1 MKVLFVA
8 SEMTPLAKVGGLGD
22 VMGSLP
28 KALVQIGI
36 ETSVIIPLYEQIDR
50 IKWRLKRLGGIN
62 VGQENAIIYYTEI
75 PAGDTGKVRIFLI
88 ENRRYLSR
96 GPIYFDR
103 TAFMNSRKEL
113 ERFLFFSRAVFEF
126 VRRRDFFQ
134 PDIVHCND
142 WHSGA
147 LVAMLRNSPFGRSL
161 EGRQN
166 SNFKNQNL
174 KTVFTIHN
182 LANQGA
188 FGGRNLMEEGIEN
201 ADMVTTVSPSY
212 AKEILTK
219 KFGEGLEN
227 LLRRRDRKKELAGI
241 LNGIDYEFW
250 PLAKRDKLVFQKK
263 IGLKQDI
270 RSPIFGFVARLTSQK
285 GVNLIIPL
293 VRKLVEEN
301 GAQFVF
307 LGQGEADYEKNLLKL
322 GRDYRDLICTKIGFD
337 EKLAHDIYAQSD
349 FFLMPSIF
357 EPSGLG
363 QMISMR
369 YGTIPIVRATGG
381 LRDSVRHL
389 KTGFVFEK
397 ANSGVLF
404 DAIKLALRYFNHP
417 AKMKK
422 MIKNCQN
429 QDFSWNKSAK
439 KYRKLYESIK

>member
-8 SEMTPLAKVGGLGD
+8 SEMTPLAKAGGLGD

-62 VGQENAIIYYTEI
+62 VGQENTIIYYTEI

-142 WHSGA
+142 WHSVA
-147 LVAMLRNSPFGRSL
+147 LVVMLQN
-161 EGRQN
+161 QN

-250 PLAKRDKLVFQKK
+250 PLAKREKLVFQKK
-263 IGLKQDI
+263 IGLKQNI
-270 RSPIFGFVARLTSQK
+270 KSPIFGFVARLTSQK

-307 LGQGEADYEKNLLKL
+307 LGQGEVDYEKNLLKL

-381 LRDSVRHL
+381 LKDSVRHL

-397 ANSGVLF
+397 ANSRALY

>member
-28 KALVQIGI
+28 KALVQIGV

-62 VGQENAIIYYTEI
+62 VGQENTIIYYTEI

-113 ERFLFFSRAVFEF
+113 EKFLFFSRAVFEF

-147 LVAMLRNSPFGRSL
+147 LVVMLQN
-161 EGRQN
+161 QN

-250 PLAKRDKLVFQKK
+250 PLAKREKLVFQKK

-439 KYRKLYESIK
+439 KYRKLYEA

>member
-62 VGQENAIIYYTEI
+62 VGQENTIIYYTEI

-134 PDIVHCND
+134 PDIVHSND

-147 LVAMLRNSPFGRSL
+147 LVVMLQN
-161 EGRQN
+161 QN

-439 KYRKLYESIK
+439 KYRKLYESLK

>member
-1 MKVLFVA
+1 ILKVLFVA

-36 ETSVIIPLYEQIDR
+36 EASVIIPLYEQIDR

-96 GPIYFDR
+96 GQIYFDR

-113 ERFLFFSRAVFEF
+113 EKFLFFSRAVFEF

-147 LVAMLRNSPFGRSL
+147 LVAMLRNCPFGRSL

-219 KFGEGLEN
+219 KFG
-227 LLRRRDRKKELAGI
+227 
-241 LNGIDYEFW
+241 
-250 PLAKRDKLVFQKK
+250 
-263 IGLKQDI
+263 LKQDI

-307 LGQGEADYEKNLLKL
+307 LGQGEVDYEKNLLKL

-381 LRDSVRHL
+381 LRDSVRNL
-389 KTGFVFEK
+389 KTGFE
-397 ANSGVLF
+397 
-404 DAIKLALRYFNHP
+404 
-417 AKMKK
+417 
-422 MIKNCQN
+422 
-429 QDFSWNKSAK
+429 
-439 KYRKLYESIK
+439 

>member
-62 VGQENAIIYYTEI
+62 VGQENTIIYYTEI

-147 LVAMLRNSPFGRSL
+147 LVVMLQN
-161 EGRQN
+161 QN

-219 KFGEGLEN
+219 EFGEGLEN

-250 PLAKRDKLVFQKK
+250 PLAKREKLVFQKK

>member
-62 VGQENAIIYYTEI
+62 VGQENTIIYYTEI

-147 LVAMLRNSPFGRSL
+147 LVVMLQN
-161 EGRQN
+161 QN

>member
-28 KALVQIGI
+28 KALVQIGV

-62 VGQENAIIYYTEI
+62 VGQENTIIYYTEI

-147 LVAMLRNSPFGRSL
+147 LVVMLQN
-161 EGRQN
+161 QN

-307 LGQGEADYEKNLLKL
+307 LGQGEVDYEKNLLKL

>member
-28 KALVQIGI
+28 KALVQIGV

-113 ERFLFFSRAVFEF
+113 EKFLFFSRAVFEF

-219 KFGEGLEN
+219 EFGEGLEN

-250 PLAKRDKLVFQKK
+250 PLAKREKLVFQKK
-263 IGLKQDI
+263 IGLKQNI
-270 RSPIFGFVARLTSQK
+270 KSPIFGFVARLTSQK

-307 LGQGEADYEKNLLKL
+307 LGQGEVDYEKNLLKL

-397 ANSGVLF
+397 ANPGALF

-439 KYRKLYESIK
+439 KYRKLYEA

>member
-62 VGQENAIIYYTEI
+62 VGQENTIIYYTEI

-134 PDIVHCND
+134 PDIVHSND

-147 LVAMLRNSPFGRSL
+147 LVVMLQN
-161 EGRQN
+161 QN

-307 LGQGEADYEKNLLKL
+307 LGQGEVDYEKNLLKL

-439 KYRKLYESIK
+439 KYRKLYESLK

>member
-28 KALVQIGI
+28 KALVQIGV

-62 VGQENAIIYYTEI
+62 VGQENTIIYYTEI

-113 ERFLFFSRAVFEF
+113 EKFLFFSRAVFEF

-174 KTVFTIHN
+174 KTVFRIHN

-219 KFGEGLEN
+219 EFGEGLEN

-250 PLAKRDKLVFQKK
+250 PLAKREKLVFQKK
-263 IGLKQDI
+263 IGLKQNI
-270 RSPIFGFVARLTSQK
+270 KSPIFGFVARLTSQK

-307 LGQGEADYEKNLLKL
+307 FGQGEADYEKNLLKL

-439 KYRKLYESIK
+439 KYRKLYEA